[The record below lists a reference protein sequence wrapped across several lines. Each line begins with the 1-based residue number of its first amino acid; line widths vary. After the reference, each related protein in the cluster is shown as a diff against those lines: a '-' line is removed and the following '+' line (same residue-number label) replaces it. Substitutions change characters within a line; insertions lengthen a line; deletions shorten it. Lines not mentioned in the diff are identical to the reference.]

1 MAETKRVSDQY
12 KISAPTI
19 VIDGNLQVLG
29 STTQVQSTNS
39 TLRDNIIF
47 LNSGETG
54 AGVST
59 LGTTAGISID
69 RGTLPSVTL
78 RWNEGTST
86 WQVTTDGSTYVDLI
100 TGSAGVVAA
109 AGNDTY
115 VQYNGSGYLGAE
127 AAFTYNYTTNYLTVS
142 NVKVGNGS
150 ITNATTNANL
160 TISGNGTGTLNLT
173 SVSAL
178 SYQGSTPSS
187 TASINKVYAA
197 TPASGGSGLW
207 FVNTS
212 DSDEL
217 ISRKKAVM
225 MALIM

>member
-19 VIDGNLQVLG
+19 ILDGNLQVLG
-29 STTQVQSTNS
+29 STTSVESTNS
-39 TLRDNIIF
+39 TIKDNIIF
-47 LNSGETG
+47 LNNGETG

-59 LGTTAGISID
+59 LGTTAGITID
-69 RGTLPSVTL
+69 RGTLPDVTL
-78 RWNEGTST
+78 RWNESTST

-100 TGSAGVVAA
+100 TGSGGVVAA
-109 AGNDTY
+109 AGTDTY
-115 VQYNGSGYLGAE
+115 VQYNASGYLGAE
-127 AAFTYNYTTNYLTVS
+127 AAFAYNYTTNYLTVS
-142 NVKVGNGS
+142 NVKIGNDA
-150 ITNATTNANL
+150 ITNSTTNSNL

-173 SVSAL
+173 SISAL

-187 TASINKVYAA
+187 TASINKFYAA
-197 TPASGGSGLW
+197 TPSSGGSGLW
-207 FVNTS
+207 FVNTA